1 MVVLVIHNVII
12 YNLYAQVDLFQK
24 IDFSDVF
31 FKELITCLRG
41 SPLSTLGGIL
51 LFHEKK
57 KKHLETCNLESTSI
71 ISTRFY
77 TSGAGLF

>member
-1 MVVLVIHNVII
+1 MMVVLVIHIVII

-24 IDFSDVF
+24 TDFSDVF
-31 FKELITCLRG
+31 FKELITSLRG

-57 KKHLETCNLESTSI
+57 KIRDL
-71 ISTRFY
+71 
-77 TSGAGLF
+77 

>member
-31 FKELITCLRG
+31 FKDLITSLRG
-41 SPLSTLGGIL
+41 SPLSTLEGIP

-57 KKHLETCNLESTSI
+57 NHLETCNLELTIS

-77 TSGAGLF
+77 TPGAGLF

>member
-31 FKELITCLRG
+31 FKDLITSLRG
-41 SPLSTLGGIL
+41 SPLSTLEDIP

-57 KKHLETCNLESTSI
+57 TI
-71 ISTRFY
+71 
-77 TSGAGLF
+77 